1 MLNFCSFSTK
11 SIKHMLLC
19 VKENFSQS
27 CLTLWDPTDYTVHG
41 ILQARI
47 LECVAVPFSRR
58 SFQPR
63 NQTGV
68 SFVAGRFFNS
78 WATREAQVCKFF
90 HSLLKFIS
98 TLKRESRPST
108 KNNLVTSLVVQWLRF
123 HTSGGV
129 IRSLVREL
137 RSRMQCGVALISQ
150 NLLIE
155 NKTKQNKNNLCV
167 QLSRNDW
174 SASSIWKY
182 VIHLFLRINI
192 L

>member
-1 MLNFCSFSTK
+1 MCERELLSVLSDSLGPHGLYSSWNSPGQNTGVCSCSLFHEIFPTQGLK
-11 SIKHMLLC
+11 WGLLC
-19 VKENFSQS
+19 CRE
-27 CLTLWDPTDYTVHG
+27 
-41 ILQARI
+41 IL
-47 LECVAVPFSRR
+47 
-58 SFQPR
+58 
-63 NQTGV
+63 
-68 SFVAGRFFNS
+68 NS

-137 RSRMQCGVALISQ
+137 RSHMQCGVALISQ

-155 NKTKQNKNNLCV
+155 NKTKQNKNDLCV

-174 SASSIWKY
+174 SASSMWKY
-182 VIHLFLRINI
+182 VIHLFLKINI